1 MHPIRQRRAARKG
14 GFTMIEMM
22 VVIAILALTM
32 GIGIPSMSAWLMSNK
47 AAGANEFYMEG
58 FRAARQQ
65 AISHNAL
72 SRLMLTTNNTTSQ
85 KDWQVDICFPAN
97 GSCAIGSSNWSTP
110 TSAAPGDPET
120 VTPYTSLKRTADV
133 LPSTS
138 IIAPSFTPANAYA
151 VYYTALGWV
160 DTTVPNNIQL
170 LKLDPAPAYVAQ
182 LPTSAISITLAGM
195 PIRCNAD
202 AASGDSRKCP

>member
-1 MHPIRQRRAARKG
+1 MHPVNRLGAVRAG

-32 GIGIPSMSAWLMSNK
+32 GIGIPSLSGWLMSNK
-47 AAGANEFYMEG
+47 AAGATEFYMEG

-65 AISHNAL
+65 AIGHNTVSRIVL
-72 SRLMLTTNNTTSQ
+72 SPNETSGQ
-85 KDWQVDICFPAN
+85 WDWRVDICFPSN
-97 GSCAIGSSNWSTP
+97 GACTGGSANWSTP
-110 TSAAPGDPET
+110 TTSAPGDPET
-120 VTPYTSLKRTADV
+120 VTPYKSLTRTADV

-138 IIAPSFTPANAYA
+138 IIAPTTAPANSFTL
-151 VYYTALGWV
+151 YYTGLGWV
-160 DTTVPNNIQL
+160 DTTFANNIQQL
-170 LKLDPAPAYVAQ
+170 RLDPLPAYAAQ

>member
-1 MHPIRQRRAARKG
+1 MHPVNRLRAVRAG

-22 VVIAILALTM
+22 VVIAILAITM

-72 SRLMLTTNNTTSQ
+72 SRLMLTTNNTTGQ

-97 GSCAIGSSNWSTP
+97 GACAVDSTNWSTP
-110 TSAAPGDPET
+110 SSAAPGDPET
-120 VTPYTSLKRTADV
+120 GSPYTSLKRTADV
-133 LPSTS
+133 LPSDR
-138 IIAPSFTPANAYA
+138 ILAPSTVPANAYA